1 MQTFKAIILSLFL
14 LLSFRLFSQDTIIEK
29 KIDKLLSQM
38 TFEEKLGQMSQ
49 YHTFNA
55 TLIETAIRKGEI
67 GSILNVNSPQDVLK
81 FQKIALSESRL
92 KIPLI
97 IGRDVIHG
105 YRTIL
110 PIPLAEA
117 ATWNPEIVQKGAEI
131 AAKEA
136 SSQGIKWTFAPMMDI
151 SRDPRWGRVA
161 ESLGED
167 PILAGIMAVA
177 MVRGYQGNKE
187 KWNIAA
193 CSKHFVGYGAAE
205 GGRDYNTTLIPES
218 ELRNVYLVPFKSAND
233 AGVLTVMSAFSDLN
247 GIPAS
252 ANKHTMTDILRGE
265 WQFKGFV
272 VSDWK
277 VPIELPIH
285 GYCETEKEAAEKC
298 INAGLDME
306 MVSQTYYNNGKK
318 LLEENKITGYQID
331 EAVRRILRV
340 KFELGLFE
348 NPYEIPKTNQL
359 LMPEYLASAKEMATQ
374 SIVLLKNEKDIL
386 PIKNKKTIAVV
397 GPMADAKLDQLGCW
411 ALDGKAEDTQTPL
424 MALKKDCKDAKILY
438 AKGSLNCKSD
448 DESSIA
454 EAVSMASQ
462 ADIVLFFCGEDAK
475 MSGEAHSR
483 AFLDL
488 PGVQNKLLASLAKTG
503 KPIVTIIMSG
513 RPLALESISTLSNA
527 ILYAWHPGTM
537 GGPAISDILLGKSNP
552 SGRLPITFPRSVGQ
566 IPMYYNHKN
575 TGRPARLNDREFAP
589 TGTPLDPKDFTSSY
603 IDISMKPMYS
613 FGFGLSYTTF
623 EYSKLELSA
632 PSISMEGELTVTCT
646 ITNKGKSDGYETPQ
660 LYIHD
665 KVASLT
671 RPVKELKAFQKL
683 FLNAGESKNV
693 EFKIKSSDL
702 GFYNNDNVFVIEP
715 GAFEI
720 WVGPNSDEGLKGNFS
735 IANPMK

>member
-1 MQTFKAIILSLFL
+1 MQIFKAIVLSLLLFL
-14 LLSFRLFSQDTIIEK
+14 SIRLFSQDTIIER

-49 YHTFNA
+49 YHTFNE
-55 TLIETAIRKGEI
+55 TLIETSIRKGEI

-81 FQKIALSESRL
+81 FQKIALTESRL

-117 ATWNPEIVQKGAEI
+117 ATWNPELVRKGAEI

-167 PILAGIMAVA
+167 PVLAGIMAAA
-177 MVRGYQGNKE
+177 MVKGYQGNKE

-218 ELRNVYLVPFKSAND
+218 ELRNVYLVPFKYAND
-233 AGVLTVMSAFSDLN
+233 AGVLTLMSAFSDLN

-252 ANKHTMTDILRGE
+252 ANKHTLTDILRGE

-272 VSDWK
+272 VSDWRT
-277 VPIELPIH
+277 PIELPIH

-306 MVSQTYYNNGKK
+306 MVSQTYLNNGKK
-318 LLEENKITGYQID
+318 LLEENKINGYQID

-348 NPYEIPKTNQL
+348 NPYENPKTKQL
-359 LMPEYLASAKEMATQ
+359 LMPEYIALAKELATQ

-386 PIKNKKTIAVV
+386 PLTNKKTIAVI
-397 GPMADAKLDQLGCW
+397 GPMADAKIDQLGCW
-411 ALDGKAEDTQTPL
+411 APDGKAEDTQTPL
-424 MALKKDCKDAKILY
+424 MALKNDCKDAKILY
-438 AKGSLNCKSD
+438 AKGSSNCKSD

-454 EAVSMASQ
+454 EAVSVASQ
-462 ADIVLFFCGEDAK
+462 ADVILFFCGEDAK

-488 PGVQNKLLASLAKTG
+488 PGVQNKLLAELAKTG
-503 KPIVTIIMSG
+503 KPIVIIIMSG
-513 RPLALESISTLSNA
+513 RPLVLESINTLSNA

-575 TGRPARLNDREFAP
+575 TGRPARLNDRDFAP

-613 FGFGLSYTTF
+613 FGFGLSYSTF

-646 ITNKGKSDGYETPQ
+646 ISNKGTVAGYETPQ

-665 KVASLT
+665 KFASLT

-683 FLNAGESKNV
+683 FLNAGDSKNV

-720 WVGPNSDEGLKGNFS
+720 WVGPNSDEGLKATFT